1 MNYEYIYNVNIDPS
15 QEKIEVVE
23 RKGIGHPDSVADII
37 AESFSNKYS
46 KYCLEHFGEVL
57 NHWFD
62 KVTISGGEAELSPG
76 FLKVLKKPKIY
87 LFGKVTHVI
96 NNNIPLDL
104 MFKETV
110 NDVFLKIFGIEKSLL
125 PDTFIDVNSGVGADH
140 IKDFY
145 TYNNLKKNTELFSN
159 DTVFCNGYFNYSKLE
174 NYVIDLENY
183 VNSADFKKKFPQTGF
198 DVKILGVRTSNSVV
212 VTVCIPFISKKVN
225 SWEDYKKQKLIIHDD
240 LNKFSKPYK
249 WDLLDIQLNTKDSD
263 RMGYITVFG
272 TALDKGDF
280 GAVGRG
286 NRYSGIISL
295 NRGETQEA
303 YHGKNPMIHSGKLY
317 TIIAHRIARRIYA
330 KTLSNVNVLISTNNG
345 TPLLSPENVCIS
357 FSKDM
362 QIDLLSHNFKEI
374 IDSEIQNIPKLS
386 MDVISLNPVSEFKN
400 RSILDKEI

>member
-1 MNYEYIYNVNIDPS
+1 MNYEYIYNINIDPS

-110 NDVFLKIFGIEKSLL
+110 NDVFSKIFGIEKSLL

-212 VTVCIPFISKKVN
+212 ATVCVPFISKKVN

-263 RMGYITVFG
+263 RMGYLTVFG